1 MVFQPILY
9 QHFWIRSS
17 AFTRLPKRICSQ
29 HPREYTPHRSAA
41 RKVIVP
47 LGWQYRSKTRMVG
60 LEHKLDHDGAG
71 MRKYGDDMTSTC
83 AQVTTALTYMTN
95 IYNIIQLYTIIIFKI
110 WEMLSTKTNF

>member
-1 MVFQPILY
+1 
-9 QHFWIRSS
+9 
-17 AFTRLPKRICSQ
+17 
-29 HPREYTPHRSAA
+29 
-41 RKVIVP
+41 
-47 LGWQYRSKTRMVG
+47 MVG